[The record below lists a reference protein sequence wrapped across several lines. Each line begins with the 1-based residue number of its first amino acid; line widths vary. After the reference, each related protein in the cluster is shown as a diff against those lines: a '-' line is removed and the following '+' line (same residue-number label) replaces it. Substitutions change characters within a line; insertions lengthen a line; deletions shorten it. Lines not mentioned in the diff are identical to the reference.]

1 MTSLK
6 QKYPLKKTFEF
17 FKSGHIISPLEILSS
32 WEGNR
37 MDVRIAVVGYL
48 DTNCYIVTDGANREA
63 VIIDPGADASSVL
76 KHIEKN
82 KLDVKA
88 ILITH
93 GHNDH
98 IGALHE
104 LNRKLQVPML
114 IHEKEADYARIPQ
127 SDRKPFAPG
136 ETSTAFLTLKDGD
149 EVRFGDSV
157 LKTLH
162 TPGHTPG
169 GVCFYSINDRI
180 CFSGDTLFS
189 DGVGRTDFEGG
200 DSRALMNSIKTKLLT
215 MPDNVKIYPGHGPSS
230 TIGAERRYF

>member
-1 MTSLK
+1 
-6 QKYPLKKTFEF
+6 
-17 FKSGHIISPLEILSS
+17 
-32 WEGNR
+32 

-48 DTNCYIVTDGANREA
+48 DTNCYIVSDGADRET
-63 VIIDPGADASSVL
+63 VVIDPGAEAEAVL

-82 KLDVKA
+82 GLDVKA

-104 LNRKLQVPML
+104 LNSRLNVPML
-114 IHEKEADYARIPQ
+114 IHEKEADYARVPL
-127 SDRKPFAPG
+127 SDRKRFAPG
-136 ETSTAFLTLKDGD
+136 ETVTTFLTLEEGD
-149 EVRFGDSV
+149 EIRFGDSV
-157 LKTLH
+157 LRTLH

-169 GVCFYSINDRI
+169 GACYYSENDRI

-189 DGVGRTDFEGG
+189 DGVGRTDFDGG
-200 DSRALMNSIKTKLLT
+200 DSRALMNSIRMKLLT
-215 MPDNVKIYPGHGPSS
+215 MPDNVRIYPGHGPSS